1 MGCTLVSWRL
11 MRHPGRADK
20 SCMEAAL
27 SAITQALYQSQVS
40 YAVAAKA
47 MDAMRQ
53 EGGAALALLEG
64 AAKVQSQAVGRGDA
78 GVAAAVEE
86 LAKLTDENGRLDV
99 TA

>member
-1 MGCTLVSWRL
+1 
-11 MRHPGRADK
+11 
-20 SCMEAAL
+20 MEAAF
-27 SAITQALYQSQVS
+27 SAISQASYQSQVS

-64 AAKVQSQAVGRGDA
+64 AAKVQSQAVGRA
-78 GVAAAVEE
+78 GAQLAGAVEE
-86 LAKLTDENGRLDV
+86 LAKLTDENGRQDV